1 MSTTR
6 GERLR
11 QARENAGYKSARL
24 AAKAMG
30 IAVSTYG
37 AHERAE
43 DPGGRD
49 FGPDE
54 ATRYAKRFKV
64 TPEWLLTGRWLPP
77 DGDTPRIVDH
87 LEEKVTFKV
96 PVVGYVGAGSK
107 AHFYDVAQGDLDDID
122 PPAGS
127 NEATVAVEIRGDSLG
142 PFFNRW
148 LVFYDKIQHPLTED
162 MLGELCVV
170 GLEDGRILI
179 KQVQRGSKPGLY
191 NLASPNDA
199 PIKDMPVQWA
209 AKVNIIQRR
218 LSRADA
224 TRGFGRTL

>member
-1 MSTTR
+1 MTKTR

-11 QARENAGYKSARL
+11 YAREQAGFPSARL

-30 IAVSTYG
+30 VAVSTYG

-54 ATRYAKRFKV
+54 AMRYGKRFKV
-64 TPEWLLTGRWLPP
+64 TPEWLLTGRWIGPG
-77 DGDTPRIVDH
+77 GDRPVSIDVP
-87 LEEKVTFKV
+87 EEKVTFKV

-107 AHFYDVAQGDLDDID
+107 AHFYDVAQGDLDDVD
-122 PPAGS
+122 PPHGS
-127 NEATVAVEIRGDSLG
+127 NEATVAVEVRGDSLG

-148 LVFYDKIQHPLTED
+148 LVFYDKIQHPVTED

-179 KQVQRGSKPGLY
+179 KQIHRGRSPGLY
-191 NLASPNDA
+191 NLLSPNDA
-199 PIKDMPVQWA
+199 PIKDVPITWG

-218 LSRADA
+218 LSRSDP
-224 TRGFGRTL
+224 TRIFGRTL